1 MLCGWMAVF
10 RGEGAVL
17 LRLFSKAAVKSF
29 DAESLY
35 FEGVDCMLEDDEKE
49 TLKNDEKYKVLVE
62 FKKLPAIQNLM
73 GELYS
78 CFHYLNASWNHLPE
92 FIKYLDGSQIHFV

>member
-1 MLCGWMAVF
+1 
-10 RGEGAVL
+10 
-17 LRLFSKAAVKSF
+17 
-29 DAESLY
+29 
-35 FEGVDCMLEDDEKE
+35 MLEDDEKE

-92 FIKYLDGSQIHFV
+92 FIKYLDAADGVDRKNFTKVKEAFQVIYDSELIKELLLDYDRIRFSR